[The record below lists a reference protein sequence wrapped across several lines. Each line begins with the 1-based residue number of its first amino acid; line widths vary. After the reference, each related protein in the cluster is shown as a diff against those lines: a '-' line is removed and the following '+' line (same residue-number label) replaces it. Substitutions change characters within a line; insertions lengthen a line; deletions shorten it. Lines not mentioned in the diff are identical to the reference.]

1 MTIAWFS
8 CGVTSAVACKIALNS
23 YPDTRLYYIDT
34 GSQQEDSM
42 RFLLECEK
50 WYGKEITVLRNEEYR
65 DHFEGIQRQ
74 EVICSNRAFY
84 PCSYELKKKVRYRL
98 EDELKHWDG
107 QVFGFDTSEKLRAR
121 RFTEQNPNAKPLF
134 PLIEHNLSKEN
145 AAFILHR
152 AGIEL
157 PRQYR
162 LGYRNNNCIGCV
174 RGGMGY

>member
-65 DHFEGIQRQ
+65 DHFEVIERQ
-74 EVICSNRAFY
+74 EMICSNRYSTPA
-84 PCSYELKKKVRYRL
+84 PM
-98 EDELKHWDG
+98 
-107 QVFGFDTSEKLRAR
+107 
-121 RFTEQNPNAKPLF
+121 N
-134 PLIEHNLSKEN
+134 SK
-145 AAFILHR
+145 
-152 AGIEL
+152 
-157 PRQYR
+157 
-162 LGYRNNNCIGCV
+162 
-174 RGGMGY
+174 RGSATVWKMS